1 MRDLA
6 QFVAEMLL
14 AFLVIS
20 AMSWGVVWILVL
32 VGAI

>member
-1 MRDLA
+1 MSDLA
-6 QFVAEMLL
+6 RFTAEMLL
-14 AFLVIS
+14 AFVVIS